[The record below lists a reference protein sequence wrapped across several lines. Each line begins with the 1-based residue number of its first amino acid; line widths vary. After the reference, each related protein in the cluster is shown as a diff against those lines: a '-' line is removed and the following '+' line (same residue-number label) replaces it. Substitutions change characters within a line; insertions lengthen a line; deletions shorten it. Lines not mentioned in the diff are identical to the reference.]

1 LEKETATHSSILA
14 WSISRT
20 GEHGG
25 LRSVGLQRIGHDW
38 AHSTTYKNKSLSGKG
53 KYILKLVD

>member
-1 LEKETATHSSILA
+1 MATQSSILV
-14 WSISRT
+14 WRTSWT
-20 GEHGG
+20 GEPGG
-25 LRSVGLQRIGHDW
+25 IQSVGLQRTGHDW